1 MFKHRSIIKRT
12 NILKEKLNLIG
23 VDSKNFFDVAPVDK
37 KNIFEKSRLVD
48 LVQWRSIYYCVVL
61 IETQN
66 FTRTSEICNSERTT
80 ILNAIN
86 KLEDALDIKDK
97 YVLSKIN
104 LVRNNAKILLPKIK
118 CKSISINSI
127 RPMVQ
132 EHI

>member
-1 MFKHRSIIKRT
+1 MFRHRSIIKRT

-37 KNIFEKSRLVD
+37 KTIFEKSRLVD

-80 ILNAIN
+80 IINATTR
-86 KLEDALDIKDK
+86 K
-97 YVLSKIN
+97 
-104 LVRNNAKILLPKIK
+104 R
-118 CKSISINSI
+118 I
-127 RPMVQ
+127 R
-132 EHI
+132 

>member
-1 MFKHRSIIKRT
+1 MFRHRSIIKRT
-12 NILKEKLNLIG
+12 NILKEKLNLIE

-37 KNIFEKSRLVD
+37 KTIFEKSRLVD

-61 IETQN
+61 IETQS
-66 FTRTSEICNSERTT
+66 FTKTSEICNSERTT

-86 KLEDALDIKDK
+86 RLEDALDIKDK

>member
-1 MFKHRSIIKRT
+1 MFRHRSIIKRT
-12 NILKEKLNLIG
+12 NILKEKLNLIE

-37 KNIFEKSRLVD
+37 KTIFEKSRLVD

-80 ILNAIN
+80 IINAIN

-104 LVRNNAKILLPKIK
+104 LVRNNAKILIPKIK